1 MNPEDPE
8 LSELLRTQAT
18 RHRAPESLRQ
28 QLLSQLA
35 EPAEPRAK
43 PSSLVTTWLSRWA
56 TPHWGWRSASVGF
69 AVGVLCAVL
78 LQPMLST
85 QLASPS
91 LDTELVNDH
100 VQALQNDSLVAVIS
114 TDRHTVKPWFQGQ
127 LDYAPPVYDFAEQGF
142 TLLGGRVQQLQGQT
156 VAVLSYRHKLHS
168 LDLFVWPASTPAD
181 MKARQVRGFELLRWA
196 DAAMQYGAVS
206 DMDRAE
212 LQRFAQLWQARAAAP

>member
-43 PSSLVTTWLSRWA
+43 PNSLVTTWLSRWA

-127 LDYAPPVYDFAEQGF
+127 LDYAPPVYDFADQGF
-142 TLLGGRVQQLQGQT
+142 TLHAISRFFTWRHAPAGCSMPHRRRNAANQT
-156 VAVLSYRHKLHS
+156 WCENFCLPPSGSSATRCH
-168 LDLFVWPASTPAD
+168 PARR
-181 MKARQVRGFELLRWA
+181 KARRS
-196 DAAMQYGAVS
+196 DAPSTSAGEFQSG
-206 DMDRAE
+206 
-212 LQRFAQLWQARAAAP
+212 P